1 MRRRHIES
9 AQRTVRYH
17 SAAWLNWSPTI
28 APLISFTIR
37 FDCGTGSPPLFEFD
51 VLCRRFTTVA
61 DDFELDLLT
70 LIECAESGTFHRRD
84 MNEHV
89 LSASMR
95 LDEAVAFGG
104 VEPLYISCRHL
115 DISNPERRFHTGCT
129 FSADDTRGLRCARR
143 DEACPTSAAAIG
155 GLDSQD
161 NEPEPAQVSR
171 HRYRSESRRKS
182 P

>member
-17 SAAWLNWSPTI
+17 SAPSPNSSATI
-28 APLISFTIR
+28 APLIGFPIR
-37 FDCGTGSPPLFEFD
+37 FGCRTGSPPLFDFD
-51 VLCRRFTTVA
+51 VLCRRFATVA

-70 LIECAESGTFHRRD
+70 LIECGESGTFHRRY

-89 LSASMR
+89 LSAFMR

-115 DISNPERRFHTGCT
+115 DISSTLNDVLAQAARFRRIIQGTKVLSSSVAGHARPTKGG
-129 FSADDTRGLRCARR
+129 RLR
-143 DEACPTSAAAIG
+143 
-155 GLDSQD
+155 
-161 NEPEPAQVSR
+161 
-171 HRYRSESRRKS
+171 SRRLRRS
-182 P
+182 RPLLPA